1 MVEEGPDIVGVEV
14 AGMGGLVEADEADD
28 PADVGRFGVVA
39 VLTAATGLPDAVEE
53 LGGLTGGGTHG
64 LKRE

>member
-1 MVEEGPDIVGVEV
+1 
-14 AGMGGLVEADEADD
+14 
-28 PADVGRFGVVA
+28 VVA
-39 VLTAATGLPDAVEE
+39 VLTAATGLPDAVKE